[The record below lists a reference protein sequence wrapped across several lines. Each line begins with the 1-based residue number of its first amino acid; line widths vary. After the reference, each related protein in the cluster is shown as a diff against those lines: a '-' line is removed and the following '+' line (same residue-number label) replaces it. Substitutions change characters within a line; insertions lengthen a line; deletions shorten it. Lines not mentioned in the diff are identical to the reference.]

1 MAIDQA
7 QRPQFFEGQYLGA
20 DDLSATVEYSRLL
33 AQRHDLGGHT
43 WGIAI
48 GLTLVETPT
57 PDGTGAV
64 NVTIAPGYAWDGFGR
79 PIVVLAPFQVSA
91 DLFKSIVYDGSKDAG
106 PLLGR
111 TYPVWLKYT
120 ESPTQPPA
128 TGFSNCGATGQ
139 NSRVLETFQL
149 VVGDL
154 NLSSQRDPITIDT
167 WIGDAADALTAFDPN
182 ASKLTDASV
191 PHQSFP
197 EDNASAVWLVPLG
210 CVQWLPNQT
219 LGQPGSFVATAIQP
233 TDTGALLLA
242 KQTFLA
248 QSKALRQYISVVAA
262 AVQAPDGLIRLKG
275 RSHPPSSVPSDD
287 LVQVE
292 GDLRADGDIN
302 LLGGTINFKDTSA
315 VDSKFQI
322 QTRQN
327 TNNGLEL
334 ELVIGN
340 QNAGQN
346 DLAIGPLDA
355 TNKFTPD
362 VVVLDNGNVG
372 IATTTPTHK
381 LHVNDNSGVRQNRLY
396 VSGGD
401 QQGGNVWCSMTY
413 NAYHSADNKTWVFPD
428 PSRTAVTIEMDDANG
443 APRFQV
449 FSTTTTTSKAWGL
462 CFAIDGN
469 SGNASFAT
477 TPTTARITVNGVVPA
492 HGLLNFFATDAD
504 ISYDG
509 GSDKFFWIKALGNAD
524 TVFFGG
530 NIGIG
535 SSLRPTALL
544 DIGGGVTKF
553 GADGSISTPRWN
565 VSQPINNAAGG
576 LPVNGPFTSGG
587 GSLLLFVSGSGFN
600 NLGAQ
605 VIGLQ
610 ILIDGIFHGIAQV
623 FTNEAA
629 SHKSFVANPTLVKN
643 VPPGAHTL
651 TLVALPNTATDFND
665 FFNATVLELPF

>member
-33 AQRHDLGGHT
+33 SQRHDLGGHT
-43 WGIAI
+43 WGISI

-79 PIVVLAPFQVSA
+79 PIIVLAPFQVPA

-111 TYPVWLKYT
+111 TYPVWLKYS
-120 ESPTQPPA
+120 ENPMQPPA

-154 NLSSQRDPITIDT
+154 NLSAQRDPITIDT
-167 WIGDAADALTAFDPN
+167 WVGDAADALTAFDPN
-182 ASKLTDASV
+182 AAKLTDASV
-191 PHQSFP
+191 PHQNFP

-242 KQTFLA
+242 KQAFLA
-248 QSKALRQYISVVAA
+248 QSKALRQYVSVVAG
-262 AVQAPDGLIRLKG
+262 AVQAPDGLIRLKD
-275 RSHPPSSVPSDD
+275 RALPPSTVSTAD
-287 LVQVE
+287 LVRVE
-292 GDLRADGDIN
+292 GDLRVDKNIN
-302 LLGGTINFKDTSA
+302 LLGGTIDFKDTSA
-315 VDSKFQI
+315 VDSNFQI
-322 QTRQN
+322 QTKQN

-340 QNAGQN
+340 QKAGQN
-346 DLAIGPLDA
+346 DLAVGPLDA
-355 TNKFTPD
+355 TGKFTPLA
-362 VVVLDNGNVG
+362 VVLDNGNVG

-381 LHVNDNSGVRQNRLY
+381 LHVNDSSGIRQNRLY
-396 VSGGD
+396 ISGGD
-401 QQGGNVWCSMTY
+401 MQGGNVWCSMTY
-413 NAYHSADNKTWVFPD
+413 NAYHSADNSTWVFPD
-428 PSRTAVTIEMDDANG
+428 SSRTAVTIEMDDNNG

-449 FSTTTTTSKAWGL
+449 FSTTTTNSKVWGL

-509 GSDKFFWIKALGNAD
+509 GSDKLFWIKALNNAA
-524 TVFFGG
+524 TAFFGG

-535 SSLRPTALL
+535 TPNPTALL
-544 DIGGGVTKF
+544 DIANVTKF

-565 VSQPINNAAGG
+565 VSQPINNAIGG
-576 LPVNGPFTSGG
+576 LPINGPFTSGG
-587 GSLLLFVSGSGFN
+587 GSLLLFVSGSGFSN
-600 NLGAQ
+600 VAAQ
-605 VIGLQ
+605 AIGLQ

-629 SHKSFVANPTLVKN
+629 SHRSFVANATLVKSI
-643 VPPGAHTL
+643 PPGAHTL
-651 TLVALPNTATDFND
+651 TLAAMPNTTTDFND
-665 FFNATVLELPF
+665 FFSVTILELPF

>member
-20 DDLSATVEYSRLL
+20 DDLTATVEYSRLL
-33 AQRHDLGGHT
+33 AQRHDLGAHT

-64 NVTIAPGYAWDGFGR
+64 TVTIAPGYAWDGFGR
-79 PIVVLAPFQVSA
+79 PIVVLAPYQVPA

-106 PLLGR
+106 PLPGR
-111 TYPVWLKYT
+111 TYPLWLKYS
-120 ESPTQPPA
+120 ENAMQPPA
-128 TGFSNCGATGQ
+128 TGFSNCGATNQ

-154 NLSSQRDPITIDT
+154 SLTSQRDPITIDT

-182 ASKLTDASV
+182 ATKLTDASV

-197 EDNASAVWLVPLG
+197 EDNASAIWLVPLG

-233 TDTGALLLA
+233 TDTGAVLLA
-242 KQTFLA
+242 KQTFQA
-248 QSKALRQYISVVAA
+248 QSKALRQYVGVVAA

-275 RSHPPSSVPSDD
+275 RSHPPSSVLTND

-292 GDLRADGDIN
+292 GDFRADGDIN

-315 VDSKFQI
+315 LDSKFEI
-322 QTRQN
+322 QTKQN
-327 TNNGLEL
+327 ANNGLEL

-340 QNAGQN
+340 QKTGNN

-355 TNKFTPD
+355 AGNFTPQ
-362 VVVLDNGNVG
+362 VVALDNGNVG

-381 LHVNDNSGVRQNRLY
+381 LHVNDNSGIRQNRLY
-396 VSGGD
+396 ISGGD
-401 QQGGNVWCSMTY
+401 MTGGNVWCSMTY
-413 NAYHSADNKTWVFPD
+413 NAYRASDNLGWKFPD
-428 PSRTAVTIEMDDANG
+428 PSRTAVAIAIDDNNG

-449 FSTTTTTSKAWGL
+449 LSTTTTKSQVFGL

-469 SGNASFAT
+469 SGNTGFAT
-477 TPTTARITVNGVVPA
+477 PPTTARITVDSGVPNQ
-492 HGLLNFFATDAD
+492 GLLNFFAPDAD

-509 GSDKFFWIKALGNAD
+509 GSDKLFWIKALNNAA
-524 TVFFGG
+524 TAFFGG

-535 SSLRPTALL
+535 TPNPTALL
-544 DIGGGVTKF
+544 DIANVTRF
-553 GADGSISTPRWN
+553 GADGSITTPRWN
-565 VSQPINNAAGG
+565 VSEPLNNAITG
-576 LPVNGPFTSGG
+576 LPILVPFNTGG
-587 GSLLLFVSGSGFN
+587 GSLLLFVSGSGFSN
-600 NLGAQ
+600 VDGQ
-605 VIGLQ
+605 SIGVQ
-610 ILIDGIFHGIAQV
+610 ILVDGIFHGAAQV
-623 FTNEAA
+623 FTNEKL
-629 SHKSFVANPTLVKN
+629 SHKSFTANATLVKGILA
-643 VPPGAHTL
+643 GAHTL
-651 TLVALPNTATDFND
+651 TLIAMPNTITDFND
-665 FFNATVLELPF
+665 FFSVTILELPF

>member
-20 DDLSATVEYSRLL
+20 DDLTATVEYSRLL
-33 AQRHDLGGHT
+33 AQRHDLGAHT

-64 NVTIAPGYAWDGFGR
+64 TVTIAPGYAWDGFGR
-79 PIVVLAPFQVSA
+79 PIVVLAPYQVPA

-106 PLLGR
+106 PLPGR
-111 TYPVWLKYT
+111 TYPLWLKYS
-120 ESPTQPPA
+120 ENAMQPPA
-128 TGFSNCGATGQ
+128 TGFSNCGATNQ

-154 NLSSQRDPITIDT
+154 SLTSQRDPITIDT

-182 ASKLTDASV
+182 ATKLTDASV

-233 TDTGALLLA
+233 TDTGAVLLA
-242 KQTFLA
+242 KQTFQS
-248 QSKALRQYISVVAA
+248 QSKALRQYVGVVAA

-275 RSHPPSSVPSDD
+275 RSHPPSSVLTND

-292 GDLRADGDIN
+292 GDFRADGDIN

-315 VDSKFQI
+315 VDSKFEI
-322 QTRQN
+322 QTKQN
-327 TNNGLEL
+327 ANNGLEL

-340 QNAGQN
+340 QKTGNN

-355 TNKFTPD
+355 AGNFTPQ
-362 VVVLDNGNVG
+362 VVALDNGNVG

-381 LHVNDNSGVRQNRLY
+381 LHVNDNSGIRQNRLY
-396 VSGGD
+396 ISGGD
-401 QQGGNVWCSMTY
+401 MTGGNVWCSMTY
-413 NAYHSADNKTWVFPD
+413 NAYRASDNLGWKFPD
-428 PSRTAVTIEMDDANG
+428 PSRTAVAIAIDDNNG

-449 FSTTTTTSKAWGL
+449 LSTTTTKSQVFGL

-469 SGNASFAT
+469 SGNTGFAT
-477 TPTTARITVNGVVPA
+477 PPTTARITVDSGVPNQ
-492 HGLLNFFATDAD
+492 GLLNFFAPDAD

-509 GSDKFFWIKALGNAD
+509 GSDKLFWIKALNNAA
-524 TVFFGG
+524 TAFFGG

-535 SSLRPTALL
+535 TPNPTALL
-544 DIGGGVTKF
+544 DIANVTRF
-553 GADGSISTPRWN
+553 GADGSITTPRWN
-565 VSQPINNAAGG
+565 VSEPLNNAITG
-576 LPVNGPFTSGG
+576 LPILVPFNTGG
-587 GSLLLFVSGSGFN
+587 GSLLLFVSGSGFSN
-600 NLGAQ
+600 VDGQ
-605 VIGLQ
+605 SIGVQ
-610 ILIDGIFHGIAQV
+610 ILVDGIFHGAAQV
-623 FTNEAA
+623 FTNEKL
-629 SHKSFVANPTLVKN
+629 SHKSFTANATLVKGILA
-643 VPPGAHTL
+643 GAHTL
-651 TLVALPNTATDFND
+651 TLIAMPNTITDFND
-665 FFNATVLELPF
+665 FFSVTILELPF